1 MLNDND
7 NEFVMQSLEKL
18 VNVCEGND
26 YNNNNNNNEFI
37 TKYFCNKECYDKFI
51 SVINKIKHNNINLN
65 NIDWT
70 QFQNTS
76 NGGDN
81 NNNNNN
87 SNNIIANLIIYY
99 YNLGLSQNKSQ

>member
-7 NEFVMQSLEKL
+7 NEFVMQSLKKL
-18 VNVCEGND
+18 VNVCEGNN
-26 YNNNNNNNEFI
+26 YNDNEFI
-37 TKYFCNKECYDKFI
+37 MKYFCNKECYDKFI

-76 NGGDN
+76 NDN
-81 NNNNNN
+81 N
-87 SNNIIANLIIYY
+87 NNIIANLIIYY
-99 YNLGLSQNKSQ
+99 YNLGLSQNKS